1 MSRGTY
7 TKLADK
13 VRGWALV
20 LPIFLA
26 FVGVLGISTVR
37 GGLDMYTNWLG
48 ILDLGLK
55 TFNSPVIDFINKA
68 TMALMPQALTIV
80 CWYIALAMEPENR
93 KEQIIR
99 LIVFAFGIAVTL
111 IDIWFGYIFYA
122 LPGGGGHPLLMSVVI
137 DTFFSEIAW
146 TISLGMTIDL
156 FPDAR
161 REWSKVFGGTAKP
174 RARPNKNKSTP
185 STPDLRGPIRAE

>member
-13 VRGWALV
+13 VRSSGLI

-26 FVGVLGISTVR
+26 FVGVLGIATVR
-37 GGLDMYTNWLG
+37 GALDMYTNWLG

-55 TFNSPVIDFINKA
+55 TFESPIIDFINKI
-68 TMALMPQALTIV
+68 TMALMPQVLTIV
-80 CWYIALAMEPENR
+80 CWYIALAMEPESR
-93 KEQIIR
+93 KEQLVR
-99 LIVFAFGIAVTL
+99 LVVFGFGIAVTL

-137 DTFFSEIAW
+137 DTFFSEVAW

-156 FPDAR
+156 WPDAR
-161 REWSKVFGGTAKP
+161 REVDKLFLGKP
-174 RARPNKNKSTP
+174 ASSGRQRKQVT
-185 STPDLRGPIRAE
+185 DLHQMDN